1 MKIQSV
7 MTPSGVEAVSSGK
20 LALRVVCP
28 RASCGAPM
36 GESCGDRPTEP
47 ADAPMVLT
55 RGGWMHGARMSRVAA
70 ARRIAAR
77 VDQS

>member
-1 MKIQSV
+1 MKIRGV
-7 MTPSGVEAVSSGK
+7 MTSSGVKAVSSGK

-28 RASCGAPM
+28 RASCGAAI

-47 ADAPMVLT
+47 ADDPKVLT
-55 RGGWMHGARMSRVAA
+55 RAGWMHGARMSRVAA

-77 VDQS
+77 VSQS